1 MITETRSRGK
11 FAQLFREYRIEI
23 RFVAIF
29 TLGVLLAFAAVNN
42 KWVGDRITY
51 PVTVAESWVASKVL
65 TLIGYPNSQEGNR
78 LAGAAGNNWRM
89 EVRNNCNGVFESI
102 IFLMAFV
109 AIQAPWRRKWLW
121 MLGGFATF
129 HAINALRLISLFAIG
144 TDYSQKTFDFFHET
158 FWQYALIIFTLAIF
172 IFCAY
177 KLSQEPQAKE
187 RKAT

>member
-89 EVRNNCNGVFESI
+89 EVRNNCNGVD
-102 IFLMAFV
+102 
-109 AIQAPWRRKWLW
+109 RK
-121 MLGGFATF
+121 
-129 HAINALRLISLFAIG
+129 SVV
-144 TDYSQKTFDFFHET
+144 
-158 FWQYALIIFTLAIF
+158 
-172 IFCAY
+172 
-177 KLSQEPQAKE
+177 
-187 RKAT
+187 